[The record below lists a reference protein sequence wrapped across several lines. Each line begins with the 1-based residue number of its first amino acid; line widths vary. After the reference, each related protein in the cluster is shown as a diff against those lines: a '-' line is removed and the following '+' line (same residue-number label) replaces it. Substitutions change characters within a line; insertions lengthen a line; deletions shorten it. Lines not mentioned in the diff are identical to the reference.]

1 MFPKG
6 IIFYI
11 LDLGKKEVGEKA
23 GGAALK
29 DRRGTILTPSR
40 IHRDNSCESGGLWY
54 LMNPA

>member
-40 IHRDNSCESGGLWY
+40 IHRDNSCESGGL
-54 LMNPA
+54 